1 MPYVIQE
8 GSLNINYSI
17 DQTINILT
25 FNRTNAAPIQF
36 IITRDPGESGESLVD
51 SVNRQIKTLKRQ
63 VKDFSEINRQETTVG
78 TSQWTAINIETR
90 FKQAGQ
96 SIYQSQ
102 IITQLPNTTLLIF
115 TLSCITP
122 LDDTI
127 RKGWIDTVKN
137 FIPTT

>member
-8 GSLNINYSI
+8 GILNINYSI

-36 IITRDPGESGESLVD
+36 VITRDPGESGESLVD

-78 TSQWTAINIETR
+78 TSQWAAINIETR

-127 RKGWIDTVKN
+127 RNGWIDAVKN

>member
-8 GSLNINYSI
+8 GILNINYSI

-25 FNRTNAAPIQF
+25 FNRSNAAPIQF

-78 TSQWTAINIETR
+78 TSQWAAINIETR

>member
-1 MPYVIQE
+1 MPYVTQE
-8 GSLNINYSI
+8 GILNINYSI

-63 VKDFSEINRQETTVG
+63 VKDFAEINRQETTVG
-78 TSQWTAINIETR
+78 TSQWAAISIETR

-127 RKGWIDTVKN
+127 RKGWIDAVKN

>member
-1 MPYVIQE
+1 VPYVIQE